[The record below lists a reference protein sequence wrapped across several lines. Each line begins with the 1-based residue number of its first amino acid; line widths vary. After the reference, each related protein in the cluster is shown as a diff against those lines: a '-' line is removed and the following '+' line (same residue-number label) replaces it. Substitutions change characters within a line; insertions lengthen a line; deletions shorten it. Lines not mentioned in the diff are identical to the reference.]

1 MNVSVV
7 DLSETQKKLHVTI
20 SSREVQEELERKYR
34 DLAKTVRIKG
44 FRPGKVPR
52 TILKSY
58 YGKAIEGELS
68 SKFIQESFHEAL
80 RETDLKPLTEADVS
94 EMKFDQDGTFSY
106 TAIVDVS
113 PPFVVDGY
121 KGIEVHRP
129 PLEISEEQ
137 ERLELDRLREQH
149 SQLRTVE
156 PQRPIQD
163 GDILMIDFTPRV
175 DGAVFEKGKTEG
187 YLLQVGKGTVH
198 PDLDPHLISHL
209 VGDALSVDLDYPEEG
224 SIPEIAGKRVRMDLV
239 IKDLKEK
246 IVPEMDDDFARE
258 VGKYETLED
267 LKQAIREQIM
277 KREEEKIEGA
287 VRRQIVDHLLERTPL
302 ELPEKVIEREVDG
315 LIAHFQ
321 HQLESQG
328 LKLDPSKFNTP
339 EIRADYRPQAE
350 KNLRQRLIF
359 GQIAKQEQIELSE
372 SEEDA
377 IFQDVARYTRMDV
390 EAVREHADSTIVEQA
405 KEGKI
410 HEKVFALLEESAV
423 FSDAPV
429 AEEA

>member
-1 MNVSVV
+1 V
-7 DLSETQKKLHVTI
+7 
-20 SSREVQEELERKYR
+20 
-34 DLAKTVRIKG
+34 
-44 FRPGKVPR
+44 
-52 TILKSY
+52 
-58 YGKAIEGELS
+58 
-68 SKFIQESFHEAL
+68 
-80 RETDLKPLTEADVS
+80 
-94 EMKFDQDGTFSY
+94 
-106 TAIVDVS
+106 
-113 PPFVVDGY
+113 
-121 KGIEVHRP
+121 
-129 PLEISEEQ
+129 
-137 ERLELDRLREQH
+137 
-149 SQLRTVE
+149 
-156 PQRPIQD
+156 
-163 GDILMIDFTPRV
+163 
-175 DGAVFEKGKTEG
+175 
-187 YLLQVGKGTVH
+187 
-198 PDLDPHLISHL
+198 
-209 VGDALSVDLDYPEEG
+209 EG

-267 LKQAIREQIM
+267 LKQAIREQIL
-277 KREEEKIEGA
+277 KREEEKIESA

-359 GQIAKQEQIELSE
+359 AQIARQEQIELSE
-372 SEEDA
+372 IEEDA

-410 HEKVFALLEESAV
+410 HEKVFALLEEGAV
-423 FSDAPV
+423 FSDAPI